1 MKPAEDIKKL
11 IEQIEVTPS
20 PRMDRHILSDM
31 LAARDSASQ
40 TPADNTPPTIWS
52 TIMQNK
58 LTKWTVAAAILIAVL
73 LGTHSLVLVSPT
85 FAEVIKPLFTAET
98 ITFDFITGNEQTD
111 PVVHDCIKGSRIRRT
126 ISTMPDTIM
135 LIDLE
140 QSKMLNLD
148 TAKKQAALF
157 DIQGPLQEATKSF
170 LVFIRD
176 TITRLQANPEFEAQK
191 LPRKEFDGKSLIGFT
206 SSGPN
211 EHLTIWADP
220 RTALPVRIELRL
232 GQQSTV
238 LKNFVFNIPIDD
250 SDLSIEVPAGYTLQK
265 PQMDLSNVTE
275 ADFVE
280 SLRIWAT
287 VLNRGQFPEA
297 IDAPAFMKLVGQME
311 QVVAGIDMPET
322 ELARLGEKFGQGMM
336 FIMLYQAKGLEPWSY
351 AGQGVKAGD
360 AQKAVFWY
368 RPKDSPTYRV
378 IYGDFTVKDVPP
390 GELPK

>member
-31 LAARDSASQ
+31 LAARDNASQ
-40 TPADNTPPTIWS
+40 TSPADNPPAFWR

-98 ITFDFITGNEQTD
+98 IAFDFITGNEQTD
-111 PVVHDCIKGSRIRRT
+111 PVIHDMTQGPRIRRT
-126 ISTMPDTIM
+126 ISNMPDIIM
-135 LIDLE
+135 IIDLE
-140 QSKMLNLD
+140 QSIMLNLD
-148 TAKKQAALF
+148 TAKKQADLF
-157 DIQGPLQEATKSF
+157 NIEGPLQEGTKSF
-170 LVFIRD
+170 LAFIRD
-176 TITRLQANPEFEAQK
+176 TITRLQTNPEFKAQK

-211 EHLTIWADP
+211 EHITIWADP
-220 RTALPVRIELRL
+220 KTALPARIELQI
-232 GQQSTV
+232 GQTQTV
-238 LKNFVFNIPIDD
+238 LKNFAFNIPIDD
-250 SDLSIEVPAGYTLQK
+250 SDLSIELPAGYTLQK

-275 ADFVE
+275 QDFVE

-287 VLNRGQFPEA
+287 ILNRGQFPDA
-297 IDAPAFMKLVGQME
+297 IDAVAFMKLVGQME
-311 QVVAGIDMPET
+311 QVVAGIDMPEA
-322 ELARLGEKFGQGMM
+322 ELSRLGEKFGQGMM
-336 FIMLYQAKGLEPWSY
+336 FILLYQAKGLEPWHY

-378 IYGDFTVKDVPP
+378 ISGDFTVKD
-390 GELPK
+390 

>member
-31 LAARDSASQ
+31 LAARDNASQ
-40 TPADNTPPTIWS
+40 TPADNSPPTIWR
-52 TIMQNK
+52 TIMHNK
-58 LTKWTVAAAILIAVL
+58 VTHWAVAAAILIAVL

-98 ITFDFITGNEQTD
+98 IAFDFITGTEQTD
-111 PVVHDCIKGSRIRRT
+111 PVMHDMVKGSRIRRT
-126 ISTMPDTIM
+126 LSTLPNTIM
-135 LIDLE
+135 IIDLE
-140 QSKMLNLD
+140 QSKILNLY

-170 LVFIRD
+170 LAFIRD
-176 TITRLQANPEFEAQK
+176 TITRLQTNPELKAQK
-191 LPRKEFDGKSLIGFT
+191 LPRKEFDGRSLIGFT
-206 SSGPN
+206 SGGPD
-211 EHLTIWADP
+211 EHITIWADP
-220 RTALPVRIELRL
+220 KTALPVRIELRI

-238 LKNFVFNIPIDD
+238 LKNFEFNIPIDD
-250 SDLSIEVPAGYTLQK
+250 SDLSIELPAGYTLQK

-275 ADFVE
+275 ADFVK

-287 VLNRGQFPEA
+287 VLNRGQFPDA

-311 QVVAGIDMPET
+311 QVVAGIDMPEA
-322 ELARLGEKFGQGMM
+322 ELSRLGEKFGQGMM
-336 FIMLYQAKGLEPWSY
+336 FILLYQAKGLEPWHY

-360 AQKAVFWY
+360 AQKAIFWY

-378 IYGDFTVKDVPP
+378 IYGDFTVRDVPP
-390 GELPK
+390 GDLPQ

>member
-1 MKPAEDIKKL
+1 MC
-11 IEQIEVTPS
+11 S
-20 PRMDRHILSDM
+20 SD
-31 LAARDSASQ
+31 L
-40 TPADNTPPTIWS
+40 
-52 TIMQNK
+52 
-58 LTKWTVAAAILIAVL
+58 
-73 LGTHSLVLVSPT
+73 
-85 FAEVIKPLFTAET
+85 
-98 ITFDFITGNEQTD
+98 
-111 PVVHDCIKGSRIRRT
+111 
-126 ISTMPDTIM
+126 
-135 LIDLE
+135 
-140 QSKMLNLD
+140 
-148 TAKKQAALF
+148 
-157 DIQGPLQEATKSF
+157 ATKSF

-211 EHLTIWADP
+211 EHITIWADP
-220 RTALPVRIELRL
+220 RTALPERIELRI

-287 VLNRGQFPEA
+287 VINRGQFPDA
-297 IDAPAFMKLVGQME
+297 IDAPAFMKLVGQMD
-311 QVVAGIDMPET
+311 QVVAGIDMPES

-378 IYGDFTVKDVPP
+378 IYGDFTVRDVPP
-390 GELPK
+390 SDLPQ